1 MKNLIIIVIAIVV
14 LVLGVSMYRYLYPT
28 SKKLAPAPIEKA
40 VTPQQIT
47 VTGKVI
53 CLPHK
58 DTSGPQTLECA
69 FGIKNTAGTNYALN
83 DPEMKYVT
91 NLQMDTEVTITG
103 MLNTASATDPQ
114 QKYDIAGTIEMNSVN

>member
-14 LVLGVSMYRYLYPT
+14 LLLGAGVYRYLYPT
-28 SKKLAPAPIEKA
+28 SKKLAPAPIEET
-40 VTPQQIT
+40 VTPRQIT

-58 DTSGPQTLECA
+58 DTSGPQTMECA
-69 FGIKNTAGTNYALN
+69 FGIKDIAGTNYALR

-91 NLQMDTEVTITG
+91 NLQMDTDTTISG
-103 MLNTASATDPQ
+103 MLDTSSATDPQ
-114 QKYDIAGTIEMNSVN
+114 QKYDVAGTIEISNVN